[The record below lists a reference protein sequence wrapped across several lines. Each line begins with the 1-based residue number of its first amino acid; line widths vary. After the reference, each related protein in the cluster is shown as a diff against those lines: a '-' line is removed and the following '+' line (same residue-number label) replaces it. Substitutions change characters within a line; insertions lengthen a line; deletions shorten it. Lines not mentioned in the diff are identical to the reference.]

1 MTVSIKKLKTMKY
14 HVFVLFFILTGFKAT
29 CQIDSIYHY
38 RVEYEM
44 TLSLNGSATYDAN
57 FYFNSSQSI
66 FEFKERIFEDTVNVE
81 NDKDLN
87 IKVNLDKPSL
97 FYIKNNLQTKKTLAN
112 ELGYQKNEMYEI
124 EEPIPTINWNITE
137 EVKKI
142 NQIECFKAT
151 CNFRG
156 RNYTVWFTPDIHTNF
171 GPLKL
176 NGLPGLILETHD
188 DTNEVVLYA
197 KSIKIEDKKIDNKPS
212 GLKVISRAEYKN
224 LKEEML
230 KKLNEVASRIKSGM
244 DRGVK
249 TSIKIKL
256 LKTIEVE

>member
-1 MTVSIKKLKTMKY
+1 MKY
-14 HVFVLFFILTGFKAT
+14 SLFILFFILTGLKAN

-38 RVEYEM
+38 KVEYEM
-44 TLSLNGSATYDAN
+44 TLSLNGSTTYDAN

-66 FEFKERIFEDTVNVE
+66 FEFKERILEDSLSVEE
-81 NDKDLN
+81 NDKDIN
-87 IKVNLDKPSL
+87 IKVNLDRPYL
-97 FYIKNNLQTKKTLAN
+97 QYIKNNLQTKLTSEN
-112 ELGYQKNEMYEI
+112 EMSFKKNEMFEI
-124 EEPIPTINWNITE
+124 DEPIPNINWNITE

-142 NQIECFKAT
+142 NQLECIKAT

-230 KKLNEVASRIKSGM
+230 KKLNEVASRITSGM

-249 TSIKIKL
+249 TSVKIKL
-256 LKTIEVE
+256 FKTIEIE